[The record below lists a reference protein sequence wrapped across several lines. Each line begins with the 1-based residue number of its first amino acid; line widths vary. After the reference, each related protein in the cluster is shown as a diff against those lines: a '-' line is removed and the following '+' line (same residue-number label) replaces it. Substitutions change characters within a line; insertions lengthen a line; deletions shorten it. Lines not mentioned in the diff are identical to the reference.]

1 MFNPICLSLTCTLEL
16 AFHGLLQELQFQ
28 HSTQYQ
34 FRVCPISTLSPPPS
48 KVTSEHAS
56 LSCKQTPPVHIHTL
70 IYTFLTN
77 EFNNSKNPLR
87 KTSPCFTSTSPNFP
101 AHYKLPAHPLPT
113 KPFFPFFRHPHTARS
128 SLSCGVRCFKVKI
141 PI

>member
-1 MFNPICLSLTCTLEL
+1 MFVSYMYTRVSLPWTSPR
-16 AFHGLLQELQFQ
+16 A
-28 HSTQYQ
+28 S
-34 FRVCPISTLSPPPS
+34 ISTFHTVSISSLSDFHPFPPS

-101 AHYKLPAHPLPT
+101 AHYKLPAHLLPT

-128 SLSCGVRCFKVKI
+128 SLSCGARCFKVKI